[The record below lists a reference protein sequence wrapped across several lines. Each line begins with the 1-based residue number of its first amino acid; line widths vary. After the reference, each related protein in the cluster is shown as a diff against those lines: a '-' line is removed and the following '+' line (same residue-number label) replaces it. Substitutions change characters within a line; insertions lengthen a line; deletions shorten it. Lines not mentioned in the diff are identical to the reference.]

1 MYFESYQEMSLA
13 KHHRLRITLNI
24 TWRAEY
30 VLGILGEEGEVKMSY
45 LRHIGIKYDV
55 RSVVRGLLDKG
66 LVSVRHPDDKMKLVK
81 LTDYG
86 KEYLQQVK
94 ELYK

>member
-1 MYFESYQEMSLA
+1 MSLA
-13 KHHRLRITLNI
+13 KHHRLRIMLNI

-30 VLGILGEEGEVKMSY
+30 VLGILDEEGEIKMAY

-55 RSVVRGLLDKG
+55 RSVVKGLIDKG
-66 LVSVRHPDDKMKLVK
+66 LVSVRRPDDKMKLVK

-86 KEYLQQVK
+86 REYVQQVK

>member
-1 MYFESYQEMSLA
+1 MSLA

-30 VLGILGEEGEVKMSY
+30 VLGILDEEGEVKMSY

-55 RSVVRGLLDKG
+55 RSVIRGLVDKG
-66 LVSVRHPDDKMKLVK
+66 LVSVRYPDDKMKLVK

-86 KEYLQQVK
+86 REYVQQVK

>member
-1 MYFESYQEMSLA
+1 MSIA
-13 KHHRLRITLNI
+13 KHHRLRMTLNI

-30 VLGILGEEGEVKMSY
+30 VLGILDEEGEVKMSY

-86 KEYLQQVK
+86 KEYTQQVK

>member
-1 MYFESYQEMSLA
+1 MSLA
-13 KHHRLRITLNI
+13 RHHRLRLTMGIS
-24 TWRAEY
+24 WRAEY
-30 VLGILGEEGEVKMSY
+30 ILGVLGDEGEVKLSF
-45 LRHIGIKYDV
+45 LRHIGLNYDI
-55 RSVVRGLLDKG
+55 RMLMKSLTEKE
-66 LVSVRHPDDKMKLVK
+66 LVSMRYPDGKMKLVK

>member
-1 MYFESYQEMSLA
+1 M
-13 KHHRLRITLNI
+13 TLNI

-30 VLGILGEEGEVKMSY
+30 VLGILDEEGEVKMSY

-86 KEYLQQVK
+86 KEYTQQVK